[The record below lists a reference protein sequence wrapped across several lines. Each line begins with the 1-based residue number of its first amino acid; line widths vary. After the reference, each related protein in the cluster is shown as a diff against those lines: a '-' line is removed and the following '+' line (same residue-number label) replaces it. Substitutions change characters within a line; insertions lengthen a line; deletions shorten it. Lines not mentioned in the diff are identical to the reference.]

1 MTTQTKNPETGER
14 NCVSVVLIWSKDE
27 FKKKREN
34 ALVIIRNALG
44 KIKECAENSGNIVF
58 ESESTIEGNQ
68 ARLDLVFETE
78 KQAKNFNMAVNEIKR
93 NLGKV
98 FFRSFLYSEAE
109 IDYKQDPALTEMNI
123 LQLAKDGRVKNIFR
137 HFLTCNVV
145 SEEGIILFRFN
156 TLADTNLFLYNK
168 SNASGM
174 RVTGMIRQNQ
184 EPLCLLPDCDGMFSL
199 RVQRIEMQDNEDCWS
214 WRHLE
219 EKFGFHTKHRE
230 QEMYFQFKNKL
241 DLYTYFASE
250 EAKKCATIKI
260 PMSLIGNIEELKIAE
275 EKAIRNEL
283 LAVEAA
289 LISAK
294 VELAKKNKILE
305 SQNRIIAELRT
316 EWKMK
321 LGKRQ
326 S

>member
-1 MTTQTKNPETGER
+1 MTTQTKIPETGER

-58 ESESTIEGNQ
+58 ESKSTIEGNQ

-78 KQAKNFNMAVNEIKR
+78 KQAKNFNMAVNEIKN

-109 IDYKQDPALTEMNI
+109 IGYKQDPALTEMNI

-145 SEEGIILFRFN
+145 SEDGQILFKFDS
-156 TLADTNLFLYNK
+156 LADTNLFLYNK
-168 SNASGM
+168 SNAADM

-199 RVQRIEMQDNEDCWS
+199 CVQMKEMQDNEDCWS

-219 EKFGFHTKHRE
+219 EKFGFHTKHRG

-241 DLYTYFASE
+241 DLYVYFASE
-250 EAKKCATIKI
+250 EAKKCASIEI
-260 PMSLIGNIEELKIAE
+260 PISLIGNIEEMKIAE

-294 VELAKKNKILE
+294 VELANKNKILE
-305 SQNRIIAELRT
+305 SQKRIIAELRT